1 MIDGLNG
8 CRIEI
13 LDTCLS
19 PTIKIECTIV
29 RPIQMTSE
37 RGRGAGITMSTLGEL
52 EFLLVSNDYA
62 TLTSVSGGVKK
73 FGAKFA
79 LVPTAEA
86 GREYLERKKIDGVF
100 VDTQVAGAIEM
111 IEAVRRGPSNA
122 KAAIFACVKSSRET
136 TAALNAGANFV
147 LKSPLTIESV
157 ALHIT
162 IAKEIMLREKRR
174 YFRHPVNLSVTL
186 KHGDAELHGR
196 VANLS
201 EGGMAVRGS
210 KPLKKAAGVEFE
222 FELGLGAELHGK
234 GLVAWTSS
242 EGMAGIL
249 FQTLHGMGRGH
260 LEAWLTAREQLLPRP
275 ESTEG
280 QA

>member
-1 MIDGLNG
+1 MIAGLYG
-8 CRIEI
+8 RCLEI
-13 LDTCLS
+13 LDIHL
-19 PTIKIECTIV
+19 PQTIKIECMIV

-37 RGRGAGITMSTLGEL
+37 RGRGTGTTMSTLAEL
-52 EFLLVSNDYA
+52 ELLLVSNDYA
-62 TLTSVSGGVKK
+62 TLTAVSGGVKK

-147 LKSPLTIESV
+147 LKSPLTIDNV
-157 ALHIT
+157 ALHIA

-174 YFRHPVNLSVTL
+174 YFRHPVNRPVTL
-186 KHGDAELHGR
+186 RDGGAEQLGR
-196 VANLS
+196 VTNLS

-275 ESTEG
+275 ESTDG
-280 QA
+280 QV